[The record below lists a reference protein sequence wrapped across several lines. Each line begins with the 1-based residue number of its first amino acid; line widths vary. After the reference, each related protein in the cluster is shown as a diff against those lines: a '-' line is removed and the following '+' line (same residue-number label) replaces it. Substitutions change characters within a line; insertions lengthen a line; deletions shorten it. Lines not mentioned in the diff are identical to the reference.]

1 MRQTTRPMA
10 LFLSLFLTACGSS
23 QPAGPTTPSPAPSP
37 TPAPN
42 PTPNPNPTP
51 TPYPTPPPTGAPKCT
66 LARSDGRDCGKETLP
81 NGHDRSNYYG
91 ELQRAQR
98 QVRDTRPEL
107 FNGHEIKNDGL
118 YMAAVILT
126 MLSYGYCAELGPSG
140 DEISLKI
147 RTNTYSEVYD
157 IIFAEGRSST
167 TDYKYT
173 CRPAH
178 F

>member
-10 LFLSLFLTACGSS
+10 LFLSLFLIACGSS

-42 PTPNPNPTP
+42 PTPTPTP
-51 TPYPTPPPTGAPKCT
+51 TPGPTPSPSAAPKCT
-66 LARSDGRDCGKETLP
+66 LGRSESRDCGKETLP
-81 NGHDRSNYYG
+81 NGMDRSNFYG
-91 ELQRAQR
+91 PLQRAQR
-98 QVRDTRPEL
+98 QVRDTRPGL
-107 FNGHEIKNDGL
+107 FNGQKIKNEGL

-126 MLSYGYCAELGPSG
+126 MLDYGYCAELGPSG

-147 RTNTYSEVYD
+147 GTNAYSEVYD
-157 IIFAEGRSST
+157 IIFGEAKSPT